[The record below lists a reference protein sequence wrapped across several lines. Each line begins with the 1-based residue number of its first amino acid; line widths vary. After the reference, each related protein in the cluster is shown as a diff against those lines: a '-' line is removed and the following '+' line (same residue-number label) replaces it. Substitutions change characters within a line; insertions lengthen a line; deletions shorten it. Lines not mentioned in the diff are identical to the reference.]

1 MNIAIFGKQ
10 FSETHIP
17 YLDLLFKELNNRQAK
32 ICIFKPYFELLNAKM
47 DLAFN
52 PGIFTKPHE
61 IKNLDILF
69 SIGGDGTILDAVPYI
84 QDKNVPMMGI
94 NMGRLGFLSSV
105 SKTEIKQAVENIFN
119 KEYSIEQR
127 TLIRMVKPKDLFGTL
142 NFALNDVTLYR
153 YKNTSLVVVHV
164 FVDDL
169 FLNTYW
175 GDGIIIATPTGST
188 AYSLSVG
195 GPIVTPGSENFVIA
209 PIASHNLTVRPIV
222 IPDKS
227 KIKLKIEGREK
238 TFQLTMDSR
247 VTTINEMEEIVL
259 EKCDFKINLV
269 QMPSHNFF
277 STIREKL
284 LWGRDIRN

>member
-1 MNIAIFGKQ
+1 MNIVIFGKQ
-10 FSETHIP
+10 LSDAHIP
-17 YLDLLFKELNNRQAK
+17 YLEQLFLELNNRGAR
-32 ICIFKPYFELLNAKM
+32 ICIFKPYFELLRSRMN
-47 DLAFN
+47 LAFN
-52 PGIFTKPHE
+52 PGVFTKPEE
-61 IKNLDILF
+61 IKDLDILF
-69 SIGGDGTILDAVPYI
+69 SIGGDGTILDAVPYV

-105 SKTEIKQAVENIFN
+105 SKSGIKQAIDNIYN
-119 KEYSIEQR
+119 HEYKLEQR
-127 TLIRMVKPKDLFGTL
+127 ALIRLSQPENLFGSL

-153 YKNTSLVVVHV
+153 DNNNSLVAVHV

-175 GDGIIIATPTGST
+175 GDGLIIATPTGST

-195 GPIVTPGSENFVIA
+195 GPIITPGSENFVIA

-227 KIKLKIEGREK
+227 RIRLKIEGREK
-238 TFQLTMDSR
+238 KFQLTMDSR
-247 VTTINEMEEIVL
+247 QTIIHEMEEIVL

-269 QMPSHNFF
+269 QLPGHDFF

>member
-10 FSETHIP
+10 LSDDHIP
-17 YLDLLFKELNNRQAK
+17 YLEQLFDELNKRQAN
-32 ICIFKPYFELLNAKM
+32 ICIFKPYFEMLRSKI
-47 DLAFN
+47 DLAFKPGVFTN
-52 PGIFTKPHE
+52 PDE

-69 SIGGDGTILDAVPYI
+69 SIGGDGTILDAVPYV

-105 SKTEIKQAVENIFN
+105 SKNEMKQAIDHIYN
-119 KEYSIEQR
+119 KEYKLEQR
-127 TLIRMVKPKDLFGTL
+127 TLIRMTKPKDLFGSL

-153 YKNTSLVVVHV
+153 NTNTSLVAVHV

-175 GDGIIIATPTGST
+175 GDGLIIATPTGST

-222 IPDKS
+222 IPANS
-227 KIKLKIEGREK
+227 RIKLKIEGREK

-247 VTTINEMEEIVL
+247 VTTINEMQEIIL

-269 QMPSHNFF
+269 QMPNHDFF

>member
-10 FSETHIP
+10 LSDTHIP
-17 YLDLLFKELNNRQAK
+17 YLEQLFDELNKRRAK
-32 ICIFKPYFELLNAKM
+32 ICIFKPYFEELQTQIKFAVK
-47 DLAFN
+47 
-52 PGIFTKPHE
+52 PGVFTRPDE

-69 SIGGDGTILDAVPYI
+69 SIGGDGTILDAVPYV

-94 NMGRLGFLSSV
+94 NMGRLGFLSSI
-105 SKTEIKQAVENIFN
+105 SKDEMKEAIDNIY
-119 KEYSIEQR
+119 KKDYRLEQR
-127 TLIRMVKPKDLFGTL
+127 ALIRISKPKELFGSL

-153 YKNTSLVVVHV
+153 DKNTSLVAVHV
-164 FVDDL
+164 YVDDL

-175 GDGIIIATPTGST
+175 GDGLIIATPTGST

-227 KIKLKIEGREK
+227 RIKLKIEGREK

-247 VTTINEMEEIVL
+247 VATIREMEEIVL

-269 QMPSHNFF
+269 QMPDHNFF